1 MGTFAEPVHNLNRPR
16 RPAARPDPDSE
27 PPQPSHE
34 LAREEPGKLASKLAS
49 KHAGQG
55 EPGGGQTAEAPVL
68 TVLDL
73 LSMRDRPVDPY
84 ADYAPDGTRQL
95 KWIQDAV
102 ALVADMTGNS
112 RQEVYRDALLGVR
125 PLPAD
130 ILDACYLHR
139 YGQQRK
145 H

>member
-1 MGTFAEPVHNLNRPR
+1 M
-16 RPAARPDPDSE
+16 
-27 PPQPSHE
+27 
-34 LAREEPGKLASKLAS
+34 LASKLAS
-49 KHAGQG
+49 KQAGQG
-55 EPGGGQTAEAPVL
+55 EPGVGQTAEAPVL